1 MKYTHF
7 LSLPVKARK
16 QLVSEELRNNYS
28 YVIDQTSNKRDKQYI
43 KALTAFQASVGLT
56 PNGVICEATF
66 NKLFRTENVH

>member
-16 QLVSEELRNNYS
+16 HLVAEELRNTYNYDIVDS
-28 YVIDQTSNKRDKQYI
+28 SSKRDKQFI

-56 PNGVICEATF
+56 PNGVVCENTF
-66 NKLFRTENVH
+66 NKLFRKER